1 MKYLKELVVKY
12 IMFIKLKDTDF
23 LNKLN
28 WVSKFI
34 NIKSELN
41 IGEELKIIIIFI
53 HHPSDC

>member
-1 MKYLKELVVKY
+1 
-12 IMFIKLKDTDF
+12 MFIKLKDTDF

>member
-1 MKYLKELVVKY
+1 
-12 IMFIKLKDTDF
+12 MFIKLKDTDF

-53 HHPSDC
+53 PHPSDC